1 LSFLLAIAF
10 LVWLIWCV
18 ILGNCNQSNRQ
29 STTDTKIIHD
39 TVVVE
44 VFKEKVD
51 TLTIVKIDT
60 LTYIDKTTKTNF
72 EMIPLPNVQFK
83 TNEDVLLPSS
93 AKELQQLAEYLM
105 KNENMTAEIIGHT
118 DNVGKPEANKTLSRL
133 RAESIKRFL
142 INFGIKG
149 SRLNAVGMGDTQ
161 PKTSNNTEEGRL
173 MNRRVEV
180 KLSNTEKI
188 ETKREKVDNKTIKIN

>member
-1 LSFLLAIAF
+1 
-10 LVWLIWCV
+10 
-18 ILGNCNQSNRQ
+18 
-29 STTDTKIIHD
+29 
-39 TVVVE
+39 
-44 VFKEKVD
+44 
-51 TLTIVKIDT
+51 LTIVKIDT

-142 INFGIKG
+142 INFGIKA

-188 ETKREKVDNKTIKIN
+188 ETKREKVDNKTFKIN

>member
-1 LSFLLAIAF
+1 
-10 LVWLIWCV
+10 
-18 ILGNCNQSNRQ
+18 
-29 STTDTKIIHD
+29 
-39 TVVVE
+39 
-44 VFKEKVD
+44 
-51 TLTIVKIDT
+51 
-60 LTYIDKTTKTNF
+60 
-72 EMIPLPNVQFK
+72 
-83 TNEDVLLPSS
+83 
-93 AKELQQLAEYLM
+93 
-105 KNENMTAEIIGHT
+105 MTAEIIGHT